1 MSSRAA
7 RRNRSSRLRRARA
20 VVVNWRDGR
29 PALENYLTRQ
39 FASVDPV
46 ALSILTFF
54 DDWRPIADLVRAM
67 PEFSPRSVRR
77 AVATLVRSTFLLRA
91 GSEEARQDEQLAR
104 TWTTWLPQA
113 GFHFATKD
121 TPFFGPDEWPK
132 VAKEILKESPPPF
145 VKRYP
150 ARTRR
155 FLPEPRPTQDAFT
168 RALFARKTHR
178 EFSGKAVP
186 LDEIST
192 LLYYTWGVTGQVQTA
207 TFGPLPHKTSPS
219 GGARHPGEVYL
230 VALDVD
236 GLAPGIYYY
245 NGHRHRLHLLRGG
258 RFRRQLLDYSIGQIH
273 VAKAAAVFLMTAYF
287 PRSMWKYKSPRA
299 YRVVTLDAGH
309 LAQTFCLVAAWLGL
323 APFTTAALR
332 DTAIE
337 DALGIDGI
345 SESALYLV
353 GVGMPPTGGV
363 SAVSPAVAG
372 HRPPARRPRLS
383 RR

>member
-1 MSSRAA
+1 MAVSRPA
-7 RRNRSSRLRRARA
+7 RRSHSPRLRRARA
-20 VVVNWRDGR
+20 VVVHWRDGR

-54 DDWRPIADLVRAM
+54 DDWRLTDELVRAM
-67 PEFSPRSVRR
+67 PEFSAASLRR
-77 AVATLVRSTFLLRA
+77 AVATLVGSTFLVRA
-91 GSEEARQDEQLAR
+91 GSREAGQDEHLAR

-113 GFHFATKD
+113 GFHFATKN
-121 TPFFGPDEWPK
+121 TPFFPFEAWPQ
-132 VAKEILKESPPPF
+132 VAKELLEEPVPPF
-145 VKRYP
+145 FKRYP
-150 ARTRR
+150 VRTRR
-155 FLPEPRPTQDAFT
+155 RLPPPRQTQDAFT
-168 RALFARKTHR
+168 RALLARRTHR

-186 LDEIST
+186 VDAIST
-192 LLYYTWGVTGQVQTA
+192 LLYYTWGVTGHVQTRM
-207 TFGPLPHKTSPS
+207 FGRLPHKTSPS

-245 NGHRHRLHLLRGG
+245 NGHRHHLHLIRRG
-258 RFRRQLLDYSIGQIH
+258 RFRRELLGYSVGQRH
-273 VAKAAAVFLMTAYF
+273 VAGASAVFLMTASF

-332 DTAIE
+332 DTDIE
-337 DALGIDGI
+337 DALGLDGI
-345 SESALYLV
+345 SESVLYLV
-353 GVGMPPTGGV
+353 GVGAPAISGT
-363 SAVSPAVAG
+363 SPDDAG
-372 HRPPARRPRLS
+372 RPRRANRP
-383 RR
+383 RRSTR

>member
-1 MSSRAA
+1 VSSGAA
-7 RRNRSSRLRRARA
+7 RRSRSPRLRRARA

-54 DDWRPIADLVRAM
+54 DDWRSVDDLVRAM
-67 PEFSPRSVRR
+67 PEFSATSVRR
-77 AVATLVRSTFLLRA
+77 AAGTLVRSTFLLRA
-91 GSEEARQDEQLAR
+91 GSQEAKQDEQLAR

-121 TPFFGPDEWPK
+121 TPFFGPAEWPR
-132 VAKEILKESPPPF
+132 VAKELIKESPPPF
-145 VKRYP
+145 FKRYP

-155 FLPEPRPTQDAFT
+155 RLPAPRPAQDAFT
-168 RALFARKTHR
+168 RALFARKTNR
-178 EFSGKAVP
+178 EFSGKAVR
-186 LDEIST
+186 LDAIST
-192 LLYYTWGVTGQVQTA
+192 LLYYTWGVTGQVLTP
-207 TFGPLPHKTSPS
+207 TFGPLPRKTSPS

-245 NGHRHRLHLLRGG
+245 NGHRHHLHLLRRGPL
-258 RFRRQLLDYSIGQIH
+258 RRQLLDYSIGQTH
-273 VAKAAAVFLMTAYF
+273 VGKAAAVFLMTAYF

-323 APFTTAALR
+323 APFTTAAFR

-337 DALGIDGI
+337 NALGIDGI

-363 SAVSPAVAG
+363 SAASPAAAG
-372 HRPPARRPRLS
+372 HRPPARRLRPT

>member
-1 MSSRAA
+1 MVRSHAVRRSR
-7 RRNRSSRLRRARA
+7 SPRLRRARA
-20 VVVNWRDGR
+20 VVVHWRDGR
-29 PALENYLTRQ
+29 PAFENYLTRQ
-39 FASVDPV
+39 FASADPI
-46 ALSILTFF
+46 AFSILTFF
-54 DDWRPIADLVRAM
+54 DEWRPIEDVVRAM
-67 PEFSPRSVRR
+67 PEFSRASVRR
-77 AVATLVRSTFLLRA
+77 AVAALVRSTFLLRA

-121 TPFFGPDEWPK
+121 TPFFGPDEWPR
-132 VAKEILKESPPPF
+132 VAKEILEEPPPAF

-150 ARTRR
+150 AGTRR
-155 FLPEPRPTQDAFT
+155 FLPEPRPAQDAFT
-168 RALFARKTHR
+168 RALLARKTHR
-178 EFSGKAVP
+178 EFSRKAVL
-186 LDEIST
+186 LDEVST
-192 LLYYTWGVTGQVQTA
+192 LLYYTWGVTGQVLTR

-245 NGHRHRLHLLRGG
+245 DGHRHRLHLVRRGQ
-258 RFRRQLLDYSIGQIH
+258 FRRRLLDYAIGQTH
-273 VAKAAAVFLMTAYF
+273 VANAAAVFLMTASF

-323 APFTTAALR
+323 GPFTTAALR

-345 SESALYLV
+345 SESVLYLAGV
-353 GVGMPPTGGV
+353 GVPPVSGISSGAGG
-363 SAVSPAVAG
+363 
-372 HRPPARRPRLS
+372 RQRRARHPRRS
-383 RR
+383 TR